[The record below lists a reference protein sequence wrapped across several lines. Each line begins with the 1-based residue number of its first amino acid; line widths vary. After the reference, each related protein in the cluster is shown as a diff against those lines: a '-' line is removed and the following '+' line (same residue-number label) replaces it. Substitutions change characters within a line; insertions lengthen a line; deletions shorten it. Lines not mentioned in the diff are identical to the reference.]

1 MKLWQRYLAWFAALK
16 PRERNIVAITIVMG
30 GMFVG
35 YTYAIEPKLLQAK
48 RDARAIAE
56 ATAAAATM
64 RQQTTAMQQGN
75 RDPDAPLRAQLD
87 ALKAEFA
94 AQGGRIAA
102 VEKSLVPAEKM
113 SGLLENFLSRGNNLQ
128 LIRLHTIPA
137 TPLVTHKP
145 KAVDNDKSLPA
156 VGAQADAAAAALEG
170 APNLFKHGVE
180 IKIAGP
186 YHELLAYVRALENA
200 PQRLLWG
207 KMELDALKHPYP
219 RSELTLTVYTLSLDK
234 SWLVL

>member
-16 PRERNIVAITIVMG
+16 PRERNIVAVAVVLG

-48 RDARAIAE
+48 RDTRAITE
-56 ATAAAATM
+56 ATTSAATM
-64 RQQTTAMQQGN
+64 RQQTTALQMGN
-75 RDPDAPLRAQLD
+75 RDPDAPLRAQLA

-94 AQGGRIAA
+94 AQGGRVAA

-113 SGLLENFLSRGNNLQ
+113 SGLLENFLARGNNLQ
-128 LIRLHTIPA
+128 LISLHTIPA
-137 TPLVTHKP
+137 TPLVTHKLKP
-145 KAVDNDKSLPA
+145 VGNDKSLPA
-156 VGAQADAAAAALEG
+156 VGAAADAAAAALEG

-186 YHELLAYVRALENA
+186 YHELLTYVRALENA

-207 KMELDALKHPYP
+207 KMDLMAEEYP
-219 RSELTLTVYTLSLDK
+219 RSQLTLTVYTLSLDK

>member
-16 PRERNIVAITIVMG
+16 PRERNIVAVAIVVG

-35 YTYAIEPKLLQAK
+35 YTYAIEPRLLQAK
-48 RDARAIAE
+48 RDTRAITE
-56 ATAAAATM
+56 ATASAALM
-64 RQQTTAMQQGN
+64 RQQTAALQMGN
-75 RDPDAPLRAQLD
+75 RDPDAPLRAQLA

-94 AQGGRIAA
+94 AQGGRVAA

-113 SGLLENFLSRGNNLQ
+113 AGLLENLLSRGNNLQ
-128 LIRLHTIPA
+128 LISLHTIPA
-137 TPLVTHKP
+137 TPLVTHKLKP
-145 KAVDNDKSLPA
+145 AGNDKSLPS
-156 VGAQADAAAAALEG
+156 VGGAADTAAAALEG

-180 IKIAGP
+180 IKIAGS
-186 YHELLAYVRALENA
+186 YHDLLAYVRALENA

-207 KMELDALKHPYP
+207 KMDLAAQEYP
-219 RSELTLTVYTLSLDK
+219 RSQLTLTVYTLSLDK

>member
-16 PRERNIVAITIVMG
+16 PRERNIVAVAIVFG
-30 GMFVG
+30 GLFVG

-48 RDARAIAE
+48 RDSRAINE
-56 ATAAAATM
+56 ATLSAATM
-64 RQQTTAMQQGN
+64 RQQTAVLQMGN

-94 AQGGRIAA
+94 VQGGRIAA

-113 SGLLENFLSRGNNLQ
+113 SGLLENFLARGNNLQ
-128 LIRLHTIPA
+128 LISLHTIPA

-145 KAVDNDKSLPA
+145 KPADNDKSLPA
-156 VGAQADAAAAALEG
+156 VGVPADAATALEG

-207 KMELDALKHPYP
+207 KMDLAAQEYP
-219 RSELTLTVYTLSLDK
+219 RSQLTLTIYTLSLEK

>member
-16 PRERNIVAITIVMG
+16 PRERNIVAAAIVLG

-48 RDARAIAE
+48 RDTRATVEAIAS
-56 ATAAAATM
+56 TATM
-64 RQQTTAMQQGN
+64 RQQTAALQMGN

-113 SGLLENFLSRGNNLQ
+113 SGLLENFLSRGSNLQ
-128 LIRLHTIPA
+128 LISLHTIPA
-137 TPLVTHKP
+137 TPLVDHKAKP
-145 KAVDNDKSLPA
+145 AAKDKSLPS
-156 VGAQADAAAAALEG
+156 VGAQADAAAAVLEG

-186 YHELLAYVRALENA
+186 YHELLAYVRALEKA

-207 KMELDALKHPYP
+207 KMDLVAEEYP
-219 RSELTLTVYTLSLDK
+219 RSQLTLTVYTLSLDK

>member
-1 MKLWQRYLAWFAALK
+1 VKLWQRYLAWFAALK
-16 PRERNIVAITIVMG
+16 PRERNIVAVAVVLG

-48 RDARAIAE
+48 RDTRAITE
-56 ATAAAATM
+56 ATTSAATM
-64 RQQTTAMQQGN
+64 RQQTTALQMGN
-75 RDPDAPLRAQLD
+75 RDPDAPLRAQLA

-94 AQGGRIAA
+94 AQGGRVAA

-113 SGLLENFLSRGNNLQ
+113 SGLLENFLARGNNLQ
-128 LIRLHTIPA
+128 LISLRTLEA
-137 TPLVTHKP
+137 KPLVTHKP
-145 KAVDNDKSLPA
+145 KPAGNDKSLPA
-156 VGAQADAAAAALEG
+156 VGAAADAAAAALEG

-186 YHELLAYVRALENA
+186 YHELLTYVRALENA

-207 KMELDALKHPYP
+207 KMDLMAEEYP
-219 RSELTLTVYTLSLDK
+219 RSQLTLTVYTLSLDK